1 MFVSMMPKN
10 KDLQKLYQNVY
21 KKGEGQHFT
30 PFVVR
35 GTPSSDAKEILKEFN
50 WKGKR
55 VLDVGCGTGHFAYLA
70 AKKGAKVLAIDY
82 AKEAIEIA
90 KKTYK
95 HKNLIYEKNEASKI
109 TGTFD
114 IIVSI
119 GTLEHMDDPFSML
132 KLLKSHLSKV
142 GKIIVTNPNWTNPR
156 GYMLMTLKLLFE
168 SPITLFD
175 LHYLTPLNH
184 LEWSKKLNMKLKWR
198 TIEKSWAH
206 GDVLIGDFKR
216 RLPNVL
222 KDSKLPCN
230 EKNIDALIS
239 WLENYVL
246 PLDNNLPQSGAVG
259 LYIYSK
265 KRTH

>member
-1 MFVSMMPKN
+1 MRKN

-21 KKGEGQHFT
+21 KKGETSHFT

-35 GTPSSDAKEILKEFN
+35 GTPSSDGDEILKDFN
-50 WKGKR
+50 WKGKK
-55 VLDVGCGTGHFAYLA
+55 VLDVGCGTGLFAYSA

-82 AKEAIEIA
+82 AAEAIELA
-90 KKTYK
+90 KKNYK
-95 HKNLIYEKNEASKI
+95 HKNLLFQKNDASKVK
-109 TGTFD
+109 GTFD

-119 GTLEHMDDPFSML
+119 GTLEHMDDPFRML
-132 KLLKSHLSKV
+132 KMLKSHLSKT
-142 GKIIVTNPNWTNPR
+142 GKIVVTNPNWTNPR

-206 GDVLIGDFKR
+206 GDVLLGDFKR

-222 KDSKLPCN
+222 NDSKLPYDKKRVRN
-230 EKNIDALIS
+230 LLS

-246 PLDNNLPQSGAVG
+246 PLDNDLPQSGAVG
-259 LYIYSK
+259 LYVYSQ
-265 KRTH
+265 KRTN

>member
-1 MFVSMMPKN
+1 MRKN

-21 KKGEGQHFT
+21 KKGETNHFT

-35 GTPSSDAKEILKEFN
+35 GTPSSDGDEILKEFN
-50 WKGKR
+50 WKGKK
-55 VLDVGCGTGHFAYLA
+55 VLDVGCGTGLFAYSA

-82 AKEAIEIA
+82 AEEAIEIA

-95 HKNLIYEKNEASKI
+95 HKNLIFEKNEASNVK
-109 TGTFD
+109 GTFD

-119 GTLEHMDDPFSML
+119 GTLEHMDRPFEML
-132 KLLKSHLSKV
+132 KLLKSCLSKT
-142 GKIIVTNPNWTNPR
+142 GKIVVTNPNWTNPR
-156 GYMLMTLKLLFE
+156 GYILMTLKLLFE

-184 LEWSKKLNMKLKWR
+184 LEWSNKLNMKLKWR
-198 TIEKSWAH
+198 TIEKSWGH
-206 GDVLIGDFKR
+206 GDVLLGDFKR

-222 KDSKLPCN
+222 NDSKLPYDKKRVRN
-230 EKNIDALIS
+230 LLS

-246 PLDNNLPQSGAVG
+246 PLNNNLPQSGAVG

-265 KRTH
+265 RRND